1 MGIDPRQT
9 AWHEQMTTQCAALH
23 AAIAAARPAR
33 FLDVASRSC
42 LHDAPGVRHAMS
54 RIAVPRLSTRTAGL
68 TRRFARQGTA
78 GDAVACGRK
87 AATGALEA
95 AFA

>member
-1 MGIDPRQT
+1 MGIVPRLT
-9 AWHEQMTTQCAALH
+9 AWHERVTMQGASSCPAT
-23 AAIAAARPAR
+23 AAARPAR